1 MQNKVKTTMYKF
13 VVVQIYTYIGYVTC
27 NNDISQ
33 ERKKWILI
41 ANN

>member
-1 MQNKVKTTMYKF
+1 MYKF
-13 VVVQIYTYIGYVTC
+13 VVVQTYTYIGSFTC

-33 ERKKWILI
+33 ETKKLILI